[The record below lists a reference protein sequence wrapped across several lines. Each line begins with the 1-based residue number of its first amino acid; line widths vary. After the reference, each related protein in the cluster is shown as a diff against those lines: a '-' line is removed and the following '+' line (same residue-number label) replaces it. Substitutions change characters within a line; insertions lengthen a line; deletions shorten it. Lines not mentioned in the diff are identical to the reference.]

1 MLMYGGAPAGQ
12 GSGGEAPNSDALYA
26 AAMMAAM
33 QDQEK
38 PKYSKYLEGLLPLA
52 LLIILGAFLA
62 AKMGLL
68 PGSMFGM
75 SKTIHVL
82 VLTDDPNAAQ
92 IQDLVSTIAQGSG
105 EYMGFTVEAEPASL
119 LPSDPYYAET
129 LGNYDI
135 VILDQINDKSVTD
148 TQRDEFVKYVKNGG
162 NLIIIKDSGTC
173 TPDYGCMGWGGGA
186 IMDMGQYMP
195 VRCISTTGQYMC
207 HYGQPMS
214 NVRMRFFVYNKE
226 LNPAGEATKYFPG
239 KPANV
244 QLNPLRGVVVS
255 KNGVRAAVFYSYDAQ
270 GKQQSDSVSAIVLS
284 HSIGLSNGS
293 IAFVNFNPATKPF
306 DAVFR
311 RLIYFLSNKGG
322 FV

>member
-1 MLMYGGAPAGQ
+1 MYGGGAPAGQ
-12 GSGGEAPNSDALYA
+12 GSGGEAPSNDALYA

-33 QDQEK
+33 QDQAK

-82 VLTDDPNAAQ
+82 VLTDDPNAPQ
-92 IQDLVSTIAQGSG
+92 IQDLVSAVAQGSG
-105 EYMGFTVEAEPASL
+105 EYLGFTVEAEPQSL
-119 LPSDPYYAET
+119 IPSDPLYAET
-129 LGNYDI
+129 LGNYDV

-162 NLIIIKDSGTC
+162 NLIIVKDSGTC

-186 IMDMGQYMP
+186 IMDMGAYMP
-195 VRCISTTGQYMC
+195 VRCISSTGQYMC
-207 HYGQPMS
+207 HYGKPMS
-214 NVRMRFFVYNKE
+214 NVRMYFFSHNSE
-226 LNPAGEATKYFPG
+226 LNPAGAATKYFPG

-244 QLNPLRGVVVS
+244 QINPLRGVVVG
-255 KNGVRAAVFYSYDAQ
+255 KNGVRTAVFYSYDAQ
-270 GKQQSDSVSAIVLS
+270 GKQLSDSASAIVLS
-284 HSIGLSNGS
+284 HSIGISNGT
-293 IAFVNFNPATKPF
+293 IAFVNFDPATKPF

-311 RLIYFLSNKGG
+311 RLIYFLANKGG